1 MKQKGGKADLA
12 IPENNRCMIKNSIA
26 IIILILLAVSCKPVK
41 KVQSLQTA
49 ISKPDTVK
57 TVVVSNIPKVDSAA
71 IVKDIMGKVMK
82 KKIDFTTF
90 NAKIKVNYE
99 SATESQNV
107 TTYLSI
113 KKDSVIYIKV
123 TLSPIGVVANIY
135 INKDSV
141 VLIQL
146 KGGKSIQYRS
156 ISYLQ
161 DTTNIPFDFKTIQDI
176 LVGNP
181 VFLDSNVVSYKAG
194 SNQLQVLM
202 VGEVFKHLISLDNSD
217 FKVLHSKLD
226 DIDIMRSR
234 TCDISFGSYDMVDG
248 RPFAKYRQ
256 ISVSEK
262 AKLDIYLDFKEV
274 SFNDPLKYVF
284 DIPKNIK
291 RK

>member
-1 MKQKGGKADLA
+1 MKQKEGKADLA

-202 VGEVFKHLISLDNSD
+202 VGEVFKH
-217 FKVLHSKLD
+217 
-226 DIDIMRSR
+226 
-234 TCDISFGSYDMVDG
+234 
-248 RPFAKYRQ
+248 
-256 ISVSEK
+256 
-262 AKLDIYLDFKEV
+262 
-274 SFNDPLKYVF
+274 
-284 DIPKNIK
+284 
-291 RK
+291 